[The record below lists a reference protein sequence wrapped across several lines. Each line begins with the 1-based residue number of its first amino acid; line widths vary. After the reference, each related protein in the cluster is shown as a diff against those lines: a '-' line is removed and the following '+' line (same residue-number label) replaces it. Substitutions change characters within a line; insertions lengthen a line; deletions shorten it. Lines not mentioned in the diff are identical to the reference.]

1 MTTRVRHLL
10 TAAVL
15 LCALPLTG
23 GNAGASRPQV
33 LIVDINGVIAP
44 VTVEVVARAL
54 EQASHDNDAAII
66 FRLDTP
72 GGLMESMRNISQRII
87 ASPVPVITWVAPS
100 GTRAASAGFF
110 ILEAG
115 DVAAMAPGT
124 NTGAAHPVLIGTE
137 MDPVMKQ
144 KVENDAAASLRSVTS
159 RRGRNSDL
167 AEKAV
172 RESKSFTEKEAL
184 ESKLI
189 EFVAANEKDLFAQLD
204 GRTIKRFDGS
214 STTLHLSNAE
224 VRIYQPNL
232 RQQILSAISD
242 PNMALILL
250 VVGALLLYVEFSNPG
265 MVLPGV
271 FGAVLLLLGLS
282 AFSVLPINWLGAG
295 LLLLA
300 MIMFVLEAK
309 FATHGILTAGG
320 AVCMILGA
328 LLLVDSPL
336 PELRIR
342 LATAIAVALPFAV
355 ITAFLL
361 SLAVRAR
368 ANKVATGMEGMI
380 GEIGVALEDLS
391 PAGRIFVHGEY
402 WNAVSSAPIASGNR
416 ARVLAVDHLT
426 LAVEP
431 VAPKET

>member
-1 MTTRVRHLL
+1 M
-10 TAAVL
+10 L
-15 LCALPLTG
+15 LCALPLAG
-23 GNAGASRPQV
+23 GNAASSRPQI
-33 LIVDINGVIAP
+33 LIADIKGVIAP
-44 VTVEVVARAL
+44 VTVEIVARAL
-54 EQASHDNDAAII
+54 DQASHDNDAAVVL
-66 FRLDTP
+66 RLDTP
-72 GGLMESMRNISQRII
+72 GGLMESMRNITQRII
-87 ASPVPVITWVAPS
+87 ASPVPVITWIAPA
-100 GTRAASAGFF
+100 GARGASAGFF
-110 ILEAG
+110 ILESG
-115 DVAAMAPGT
+115 DVASMAPGT
-124 NTGAAHPVLIGTE
+124 NTGAAHPVLVGTE
-137 MDPVMKQ
+137 MDPIMKQ

-184 ESKLI
+184 ENKLI
-189 EFVAANEKDLFAQLD
+189 EIVAANEHDLIAQLD
-204 GRTIKRFDGS
+204 GRTVTRFDGS
-214 STTLHLSNAE
+214 SVTLHLRDAE

-265 MVLPGV
+265 MVVPGV

-300 MIMFVLEAK
+300 LTMFVLEAK
-309 FATHGILTAGG
+309 FATHGVLTAGG
-320 AVCMILGA
+320 AVSMILGA
-328 LLLVDSPL
+328 MLLVDSPL

-342 LATAIAVALPFAV
+342 LATAISVALPFAV
-355 ITAFLL
+355 ITAFLV

-368 ANKVATGMEGMI
+368 ANKVATGVEGMI
-380 GEIGVALEDLS
+380 GEIGVALEDLN

-402 WNAVSSAPIASGNR
+402 WNAVSSAPVTSGNR

-431 VAPKET
+431 VSQPAVNPVSQKEP